1 MAAKDAKIQPIY
13 GCKYRALF
21 QFLDANG
28 DPAAASSAAAVL
40 SKDSAD
46 YAALDDTVHEVG
58 TATGLC
64 YVDLLYTETQYKQ
77 LKLKATST
85 GAIAHIE
92 DLFPQRLPV
101 LRSGTAQAG
110 AAATMTLDSG
120 ASDKDDAYVGCY
132 LRCSNNT
139 PAGVQGDC
147 HKIISYVG
155 STKVATVDAN
165 WADTPT
171 SSTTFEILLSGEL
184 SIVSLLTTL
193 AKLQSSLGIPKNQA
207 FSNLPFP
214 MLGTDTNEPKT
225 GLSLTVQRV
234 LDDGSLG
241 AFAGT
246 SNEIGSSGIY
256 RINPAAADLNGKVCS
271 FVVTASGAKTRV
283 VTIITAD

>member
-1 MAAKDAKIQPIY
+1 MAAADALIQPIY
-13 GCKYRALF
+13 GCKHREYIDLLDSNGALIAPSSPDTE
-21 QFLDANG
+21 LIKDGAAPADATNELTQI
-28 DPAAASSAAAVL
+28 SSGHCYIDFTYGEMAYAAV
-40 SKDSAD
+40 K
-46 YAALDDTVHEVG
+46 VIP
-58 TATGLC
+58 
-64 YVDLLYTETQYKQ
+64 K
-77 LKLKATST
+77 ST
-85 GAIAHIE
+85 GA
-92 DLFPQRLPV
+92 LTQPFTLYPRRMPV

-110 AAATMTLDSG
+110 AAGSITLDAS
-120 ASDKDDAYVGCY
+120 ASDKDGAYVGCY
-132 LRCSNNT
+132 VRASNDT
-139 PAGVQGDC
+139 PAGIQGEVRL
-147 HKIISYVG
+147 ITGYTG
-155 STKVATVDAN
+155 STKVAIVAPN
-165 WADTPT
+165 WDNTPT
-171 SSTTFEILLSGEL
+171 GSTTFEVLLSGEL